1 MSELSI
7 RDVAWMVV
15 LGGGA
20 AAYLGRYVYRAVQ
33 HGRCAGCGLTSPG
46 GPTVPGVSK
55 GSTPQVLNFQMGP
68 QRNGGGDGA
77 PRNGSRTSG
86 PRAVHRAIGLLGLP
100 LILLLLASGFALLFA
115 EDLHLADRPLP
126 VRLALSLYGPAAGQV
141 VATAERGERIAVAV
155 EDGVITRLGS
165 GPWRGV
171 RWTAG
176 GFRVRDVAW
185 LPGGQLACAT
195 DGGVWISADATSWDY
210 RADSAAGVPG
220 GVSQLAVID
229 GRVWAQTVLG
239 PRVSV
244 DGGISWQGGD
254 GPPPP
259 APAAAVEE
267 AEMGLPPVGSTAALL
282 EARGWPTW
290 ERLAIDL
297 HAGNLF
303 GGRWRYVVILSWC
316 LLVGLAVSGPMVAQK
331 RRQHL
336 KEREA
341 ARAAR
346 ATGDPAGPAVSV
358 SSETSRS

>member
-1 MSELSI
+1 
-7 RDVAWMVV
+7 MVV

-33 HGRCAGCGLTSPG
+33 RGRCAGCGPTAAGS
-46 GPTVPGVSK
+46 PTVPGISK
-55 GSTPQVLNFQMGP
+55 GSAPQVLKFQMGAKSNGDDTRRNGN
-68 QRNGGGDGA
+68 RNGG
-77 PRNGSRTSG
+77 S
-86 PRAVHRAIGLLGLP
+86 RAVHRAIGLLGLP
-100 LILLLLASGFALLFA
+100 LILLLLVSGFALLFA
-115 EDLHLADRPLP
+115 EDLRLAERPLP
-126 VRLALSLYGPAAGQV
+126 VRFALSLYGPTAGAV

-155 EDGVITRLGS
+155 EDGVIARRGS

-195 DGGVWISADATSWDY
+195 DGGVWISADATTWDY

-220 GVSQLAVID
+220 AVTRLAVAE

-239 PRVSV
+239 PRVSD
-244 DGGISWQGGD
+244 DGGVSWQGGD
-254 GPPPP
+254 GTPP
-259 APAAAVEE
+259 AALTEVAEE
-267 AEMGLPPVGSTAALL
+267 AEMGSPPVGSTAALL

-303 GGRWRYVVILSWC
+303 GGRWRYVVILSWG

-331 RRQHL
+331 RRQHR

-346 ATGDPAGPAVSV
+346 AMGDGAGPVVSV
-358 SSETSRS
+358 PSQGSRP

>member
-1 MSELSI
+1 
-7 RDVAWMVV
+7 
-15 LGGGA
+15 
-20 AAYLGRYVYRAVQ
+20 
-33 HGRCAGCGLTSPG
+33 
-46 GPTVPGVSK
+46 
-55 GSTPQVLNFQMGP
+55 
-68 QRNGGGDGA
+68 
-77 PRNGSRTSG
+77 
-86 PRAVHRAIGLLGLP
+86 
-100 LILLLLASGFALLFA
+100 
-115 EDLHLADRPLP
+115 
-126 VRLALSLYGPAAGQV
+126 VRVALSLYGPTAGPV
-141 VATAERGERIAVAV
+141 LATAERGERIAVAV

-220 GVSQLAVID
+220 AVTRLAVSG

-239 PRVSV
+239 PRVSE
-244 DGGISWQGGD
+244 DGGVSWQGPD
-254 GPPPP
+254 GT
-259 APAAAVEE
+259 
-267 AEMGLPPVGSTAALL
+267 PPVGLTLVTEETEMGSPPIGSRAALL

-336 KEREA
+336 REREA
-341 ARAAR
+341 SRAAR
-346 ATGDPAGPAVSV
+346 AEADHARPPVSV
-358 SSETSRS
+358 PSEGSRP

>member
-1 MSELSI
+1 MSELSL
-7 RDVAWMVV
+7 RDLAWMVL

-33 HGRCAGCGLTSPG
+33 RGRCAGCGPTSLATPIAPG
-46 GPTVPGVSK
+46 TSK
-55 GSTPQVLNFQMGP
+55 NATPQKLNFRLAAKG
-68 QRNGGGDGA
+68 NGGGEGA
-77 PRNGSRTSG
+77 RRNGSKSGG
-86 PRAVHRAIGLLGLP
+86 PRALHRTIGLLGLP
-100 LILLLLASGFALLFA
+100 LILLLLVSGFALLFA
-115 EDLHLADRPLP
+115 QDLRLADRPLP
-126 VRLALSLYGPAAGQV
+126 VRLALSLYGPTSEPV
-141 VATAERGERIAVAV
+141 VATAERGARIAVAV

-195 DGGVWISADATSWDY
+195 DGGVWISADTTSWDY

-220 GVSQLAVID
+220 AVSRLVVVE

-239 PRVSV
+239 PRVSE
-244 DGGISWQGGD
+244 DGGISWQGAD
-254 GPPPP
+254 QAPP
-259 APAAAVEE
+259 ARLAAAAPE
-267 AEMGLPPVGSTAALL
+267 AEMGPPPVGSTAALL

-290 ERLAIDL
+290 ERLVIDL

-303 GGRWRYVVILSWC
+303 DGRWRYVVLLSWC
-316 LLVGLAVSGPMVAQK
+316 LLVGLAVSGPVVAQR

-336 KEREA
+336 KERDA

-346 ATGDPAGPAVSV
+346 AREDGVRPGVSV
-358 SSETSRS
+358 PSQGSRP

>member
-1 MSELSI
+1 MSALSI

-20 AAYLGRYVYRAVQ
+20 AAYLARYVYRAVQ
-33 HGRCAGCGLTSPG
+33 RGRCAGCGPTSPG
-46 GPTVPGVSK
+46 GATGPGVAK
-55 GSTPQVLNFQMGP
+55 NATPQRLNFQLAAKG
-68 QRNGGGDGA
+68 NGGDGA
-77 PRNGSRTSG
+77 RRNGNRASG
-86 PRAVHRAIGLLGLP
+86 PRVLHRAIGLLGLP
-100 LILLLLASGFALLFA
+100 LILLLLVSGFALLFA

-126 VRLALSLYGPAAGQV
+126 VRLALSLYGPTAGQV
-141 VATAERGERIAVAV
+141 VATAERGERLAVAV
-155 EDGVITRLGS
+155 EDGVITRFGH

-220 GVSQLAVID
+220 SVSRLVVIE

-239 PRVSV
+239 PRVSD
-244 DGGISWQGGD
+244 DGGVSWQGGD
-254 GPPPP
+254 ASPP
-259 APAAAVEE
+259 AALTVAAEE
-267 AEMGLPPVGSTAALL
+267 GEGGSPPVGSTTALL

-303 GGRWRYVVILSWC
+303 GGRWRYAVILSWC

-346 ATGDPAGPAVSV
+346 AKGDPAGAGVSV
-358 SSETSRS
+358 PSEAGRS

>member
-1 MSELSI
+1 MTELSI
-7 RDVAWMVV
+7 RDLAWMVV

-33 HGRCAGCGLTSPG
+33 RGRCAGCGPTGTGS
-46 GPTVPGVSK
+46 PTVPGVSK
-55 GSTPQVLNFQMGP
+55 ASGPQVLNFQMGTKG
-68 QRNGGGDGA
+68 NGGGEGA
-77 PRNGSRTSG
+77 RPNGSKTGGS
-86 PRAVHRAIGLLGLP
+86 RAVHRAIGLLGLP
-100 LILLLLASGFALLFA
+100 LILLLLVSGFALLFTQ
-115 EDLHLADRPLP
+115 DLRLADRPLP
-126 VRLALSLYGPAAGQV
+126 VRLALSLYGPNAAQV

-155 EDGVITRLGS
+155 DDGVITRLGS

-220 GVSQLAVID
+220 AVSRLAVTE
-229 GRVWAQTVLG
+229 GRIWAQTVLG
-239 PRVSV
+239 PRVST
-244 DGGISWQGGD
+244 DGGVSWQGGE
-254 GPPPP
+254 GTPP
-259 APAAAVEE
+259 AALTELPEE
-267 AEMGLPPVGSTAALL
+267 AEMGSPPVGSTAALL

-303 GGRWRYVVILSWC
+303 AGRWRYVVILSWC

-346 ATGDPAGPAVSV
+346 ATGDRARPVVSV
-358 SSETSRS
+358 PSEGSQP